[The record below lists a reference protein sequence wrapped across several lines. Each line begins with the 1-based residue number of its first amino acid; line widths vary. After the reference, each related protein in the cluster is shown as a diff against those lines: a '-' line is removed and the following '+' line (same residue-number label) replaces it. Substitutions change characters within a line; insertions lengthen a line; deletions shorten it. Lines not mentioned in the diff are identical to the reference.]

1 MIERATLYAM
11 ANRLWGSASGLL
23 TAVLVAWFFT
33 PELQGYYFTF
43 LSLLTLQTFAELGF
57 GELLQQF
64 VSHEWAKTTSADSS
78 ERERS
83 LSRLAGLFRFSLR
96 WYVGVALLLCAALG
110 IAGSVYFRTFSNG
123 SDSRTISW
131 ELAWWIAVAATA
143 LSVLLTPFFSLLE
156 GANRVERV
164 HGVRFLQGFAS
175 RSAGFLAIAFG
186 YGLFTIAVT
195 RIVSFIIGLVGLGRE
210 ALEIV
215 RRLWRA
221 PVDGESVSYR
231 RELWPLQWK
240 FALSWLSGYLLYSL
254 FTPVLFA
261 FHGPELAGRMGMTA
275 AAATAISSAAFAV
288 MATKVPRLAILAA
301 ERDYPAMDALF
312 RRATVSSILVSAAGA
327 ALFLLVLALARGLDI
342 ELARRFLPTLETSV
356 FFSTLVL
363 QQVRFAMGSYLRA
376 HKAEPFV
383 VLSVVEGLGAVPLL
397 TLLGR
402 DFGALGMIL
411 GFLAITTITLVPA
424 FHIFERCRRSW
435 HAPQTAAHMQGI
447 SGAAPANSGA
457 RRAPEFGALGAGPQ
471 RTE

>member
-23 TAVLVAWFFT
+23 TAVLVAAFFT

-123 SDSRTISW
+123 SDGRTISW
-131 ELAWWIAVAATA
+131 ELAWWIAVAVTA
-143 LSVLLTPFFSLLE
+143 VSVLLTPFFSLLE

-383 VLSVVEGLGAVPLL
+383 LLSVVEGLGAVPLL

-435 HAPQTAAHMQGI
+435 HAPRLAEA
-447 SGAAPANSGA
+447 SP
-457 RRAPEFGALGAGPQ
+457 
-471 RTE
+471 